1 MYGRSYIPSTPQS
14 ARGSAGLRSLST
26 GYLAA
31 KWRWTDGTLLVKYF
45 LTHDEYDKNKWCKD
59 CTPRKDK
66 S

>member
-1 MYGRSYIPSTPQS
+1 VAIP
-14 ARGSAGLRSLST
+14 
-26 GYLAA
+26 
-31 KWRWTDGTLLVKYF
+31 DGTLLVKYF